1 MKHSFRI
8 GRVVAIALL
17 LIGVAAVVAW
27 RQGLFQPLG
36 LYRPANSLMVIVP
49 YQYGGTWVFDDP
61 KTGLQREPFVA
72 GVPEMIDQLVREI
85 PGATNGFRML
95 FSSQA
100 FPGYQQKLVWI
111 RPEGGGN
118 YYRMENP
125 PMEGWLCPALFRY
138 YREAPKELYVKA
150 EPKN

>member
-1 MKHSFRI
+1 MKKSFSI
-8 GRVVAIALL
+8 LRVGAIAAV
-17 LIGVAAVVAW
+17 LIGLAGVVAW
-27 RQGLFQPLG
+27 RQGLFQLFG
-36 LYRPANSLMVIVP
+36 LYRPSNSLMIIVP

-61 KTGLQREPFVA
+61 ATGLKREPFVA
-72 GVPEMIDQLVREI
+72 GVPAMMNHLVRDI

-95 FSSQA
+95 FATQP
-100 FPGYQQKLVWI
+100 FPGYQQKLTWL

-118 YYRMENP
+118 IYRMEDP

-150 EPKN
+150 EPKT

>member
-1 MKHSFRI
+1 MKKSFSI
-8 GRVVAIALL
+8 FRVTAAVAV
-17 LIGVAAVVAW
+17 LIVAAGLFAW
-27 RQGLFQPLG
+27 RQGLLQPFG
-36 LYRPANSLMVIVP
+36 VFRPANSLMVIVP

-61 KTGLQREPFVA
+61 TTALKREPFVA
-72 GVPEMIDQLVREI
+72 GVPEMINLLVRDI

-95 FSSQA
+95 FSVQP
-100 FPGYQQKLVWI
+100 FPGFQKKLTWL

-118 YYRMENP
+118 YYRMDNP

-150 EPKN
+150 EPKG

>member
-1 MKHSFRI
+1 MKKSFRVW
-8 GRVVAIALL
+8 RVVV
-17 LIGVAAVVAW
+17 VAAVLTVAAGVVAW
-27 RQGLFQPLG
+27 RSGVLQPLG

-49 YQYGGTWVFDDP
+49 YRYGGTWVFDDP
-61 KTGLQREPFVA
+61 ATGLTREPFVA
-72 GVPEMIDQLVREI
+72 GVPEMIDYLVRDI

-95 FSSQA
+95 FSTQE
-100 FPGYQQKLVWI
+100 FPGCQRRLTWL

-118 YYRMENP
+118 YYRMDDP

-150 EPKN
+150 EAKE